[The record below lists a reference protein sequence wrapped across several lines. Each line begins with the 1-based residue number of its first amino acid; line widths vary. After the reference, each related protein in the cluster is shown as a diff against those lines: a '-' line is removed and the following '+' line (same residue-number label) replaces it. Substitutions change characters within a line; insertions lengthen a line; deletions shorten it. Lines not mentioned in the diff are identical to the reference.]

1 MLPWWIAEAML
12 TYVVA
17 AALLLAVIGR
27 AGRVRRSLDDR
38 LASGRVPR
46 PVTGPIRTSA

>member
-27 AGRVRRSLDDR
+27 AGRVRRSLDDQ
-38 LASGRVPR
+38 LAGGGVPG
-46 PVTGPIRTSA
+46 PVTGPGRNSA